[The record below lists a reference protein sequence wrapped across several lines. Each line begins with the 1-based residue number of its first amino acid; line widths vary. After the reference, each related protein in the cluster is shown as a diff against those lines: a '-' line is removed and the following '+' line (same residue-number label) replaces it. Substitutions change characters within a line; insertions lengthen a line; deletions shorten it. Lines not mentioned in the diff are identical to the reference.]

1 MTIEMWHR
9 DDGVD
14 CPKLFCDYCADPIE
28 DLHDGI
34 VAWTADNPI
43 VAVTHKDCWLAFEN
57 QREQCGVYTPWATE
71 ELSWFFGYL
80 AHNLGFD
87 QEQWER
93 DPGRQMMEG

>member
-14 CPKLFCDYCADPIE
+14 CPKLFCDYCGDPIE
-28 DLHDGI
+28 DLHDGN
-34 VAWTADNPI
+34 AEWTANNPD
-43 VAVTHKDCWLAFEN
+43 VAFTHKDCCLAFEELHGGSA
-57 QREQCGVYTPWATE
+57 QWLTE